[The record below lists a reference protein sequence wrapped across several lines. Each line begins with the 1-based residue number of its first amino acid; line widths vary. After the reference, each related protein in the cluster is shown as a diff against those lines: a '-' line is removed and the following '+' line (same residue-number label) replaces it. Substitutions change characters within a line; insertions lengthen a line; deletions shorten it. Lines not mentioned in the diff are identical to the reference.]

1 MILIPVQKVYK
12 SKLQTPFSIILR
24 LRLQIVALFHCYV
37 HMREK
42 YLAKCEEFSLNQKIV
57 SVENIKLYILNT
69 VL

>member
-24 LRLQIVALFHCYV
+24 LQIVALFRCYV

-42 YLAKCEEFSLNQKIV
+42 YLAKCEGFSLNQKIV